1 MKGRT
6 VPTGSFRDLAKSRI
20 ERDPA
25 FATELLR
32 EAMGEPASLTEAILE
47 IADGMQR
54 AGVMD
59 PETHNGIT
67 DRHSVKEAQEAR
79 GRRNFCD

>member
-6 VPTGSFRDLAKSRI
+6 VTTGSFRDLVKSRV

-25 FATELLR
+25 FATEPLR
-32 EAMGEPASLTEAILE
+32 EAMGKPASLTEAILE

-54 AGVMD
+54 AGVID
-59 PETHNGIT
+59 PEMHNGIT
-67 DRHSVKEAQEAR
+67 ERHSVKKAQEAR
-79 GRRNFCD
+79 GRGNSCD